1 MSTAIATTPETPAVL
16 APTRD
21 GKDIELA
28 RSTVYLELSL
38 HALGDKRKVPAKDIE
53 VGEADKALFRLSK
66 RILESESLAAIH
78 SFDGKT
84 RDFIYDRCHPFKRGV
99 YFLPYTLVEEVHLE
113 LLKRRAQ
120 RNQLVSIFL
129 EEYPDLCRN
138 IVSRLSRKYYNL
150 ADYPPVDAVAARF
163 EMTWQYFKFGV
174 PDDLARV
181 NPAVF
186 AEARQQAAAQVK
198 QAAEHIEAL
207 MREQALQL
215 VAHLR
220 DRLQPGPDGRKKKL
234 HETALTNLAE
244 FLAYF
249 DHKNVTGNDELK
261 NVVDELRAKLA
272 NKDIETI
279 KSNDS
284 LRERLGQEMS
294 GIAERLETMVER
306 VPKRRIT
313 LH

>member
-1 MSTAIATTPETPAVL
+1 LSTAIATTPETPPIAT
-16 APTRD
+16 PTYA

-38 HALGDKRKVPAKDIE
+38 HALGDKRKVPAKDME

-66 RILESESLAAIH
+66 RILESESLASIH

-99 YFLPYTLVEEVHLE
+99 YFLPYTLVEEVHQE

-120 RNQLVSIFL
+120 RNQLVSTFL
-129 EEYPDLCRN
+129 DEYPDLCRN
-138 IVSRLSRKYYNL
+138 VASRLTRKYYNA
-150 ADYPPVDAVAARF
+150 ADYAPVEAVAARF
-163 EMTWQYFKFGV
+163 GMSWQIFKFGV
-174 PDDLARV
+174 PDELATV

-207 MREQALQL
+207 MREQALKL

-220 DRLQPGPDGRKKKL
+220 DRLQPEPDGRKKKL

-249 DHKNVTGNDELK
+249 DHKNVTRNDELK
-261 NVVDELRAKLA
+261 AVVDDLRAKLA
-272 NKDIETI
+272 NKDIEAI

-294 GIAERLETMVER
+294 AIAERLETMVER
-306 VPKRRIT
+306 VPKRRII